1 MKTIVKAIIFLSIFQ
16 LAVHS
21 QLYACWPT
29 GDVTWTG
36 NTDSD
41 WNKASNYSG
50 NWGALPDN
58 RDRVIINP
66 SNYSNAPVISNNPSF
81 SPASIYLNNG
91 ATLTVNRSVTSAYF
105 EIGSGT
111 NTVTI
116 QSSRKLTVNEDFLLS
131 SNNGRIIVEGG
142 GNVEVSNDLIF
153 ENNGTRLTNNSSGN
167 FEVKGDVELAA
178 ITSRLENNG
187 NISITGDLKTGGALA
202 TANRI
207 ENNASGILTIGG
219 DINFN
224 GAANTVDNYGI
235 VNQSGN
241 FTGID
246 LLCDFD
252 NHDGGTWNWL
262 YTGGWPDPNMSSV
275 LTPNGTVVY
284 AGAGNQPVLPVA
296 YNNLVISGSGTKQL
310 QANTAVIGTMTLSN
324 GKLALND
331 ADLII
336 GSSATISNASSSR
349 YIITNGTGKLIQNGI
364 GAGGRTGNVL
374 FPIGTSASSYT
385 PLIINN
391 SGTADNYSVRL
402 GSVVYDGGYSGTAQT
417 SDVVNKTWYIDEEV
431 IGGSDVALTFQ
442 WNDADQLSGF
452 SPTDVKVIHYD
463 GAQWETMASGAATG
477 SGTYTMTAT
486 NISSFSP
493 FGIEGGAGTLPVELL
508 YFKGDMT
515 GDVAVLEWATAS
527 ELNNDYFTVERTTDL
542 ENFDIVTTIKGKG
555 TTEERNDYKYH
566 DNKPLSGTVYYRL
579 KQTDFDGTFTYSDI
593 IKISNNSVSET
604 AELNMYPVPNQGDQ
618 LTIRIT
624 GLTTEKETPVVVYNT
639 QGQIVHQ
646 QQVVI
651 ENSSEVVLAFQEKL
665 PVGVYTLRVNTAQPL
680 TKQFSVR

>member
-1 MKTIVKAIIFLSIFQ
+1 MKTIVKAIILTATLALSHSMVSACVSYHWTGESNSNWNDSDNWREDFFGSHGVPDNNDYAIIDKSEYNTAPDPILSDETYSPVEVSVRNGANVTFNYDLSTSTVSVYGAGNQVQINSDAQLQTANLTLLGNNTDLELNGGGTLTASDDLIFGVVNASLTNNLTGMLEISDDLIFQ
-16 LAVHS
+16 LTA
-21 QLYACWPT
+21 
-29 GDVTWTG
+29 G
-36 NTDSD
+36 
-41 WNKASNYSG
+41 
-50 NWGALPDN
+50 
-58 RDRVIINP
+58 RV
-66 SNYSNAPVISNNPSF
+66 
-81 SPASIYLNNG
+81 
-91 ATLTVNRSVTSAYF
+91 
-105 EIGSGT
+105 
-111 NTVTI
+111 
-116 QSSRKLTVNEDFLLS
+116 
-131 SNNGRIIVEGG
+131 
-142 GNVEVSNDLIF
+142 
-153 ENNGTRLTNNSSGN
+153 
-167 FEVKGDVELAA
+167 
-178 ITSRLENNG
+178 ENNG
-187 NISITGDLKTGGALA
+187 NISILDDLRTNGVAAVNNRIINNLGAVLNIEGDISLQGAASFIDNEGTINQTGNFVGISLLSQFKNKSTGIWKWTSTATPDSNLTTALA
-202 TANRI
+202 AN
-207 ENNASGILTIGG
+207 G
-219 DINFN
+219 
-224 GAANTVDNYGI
+224 V
-235 VNQSGN
+235 VN
-241 FTGID
+241 
-246 LLCDFD
+246 
-252 NHDGGTWNWL
+252 
-262 YTGGWPDPNMSSV
+262 
-275 LTPNGTVVY
+275 Y
-284 AGAGNQPVLPVA
+284 AGLGAQKILPIVH
-296 YNNLVISGSGTKQL
+296 NKIIISGSGTKQL
-310 QANTAVIGTMTLSN
+310 QGTTSVSSN
-324 GKLALND
+324 LTISSGRVALNN

-402 GSVVYDGGYSGTAQT
+402 GSAVYDGGYSGTAQT

-442 WNDADQLSGF
+442 WNDADQLSGL

-463 GAQWETMASGAATG
+463 GTQWETMASGAAIG

-527 ELNNDYFTVERTTDL
+527 ELNNDYFTLERTTDL
-542 ENFDIVTTIKGKG
+542 ENFDVVTTIKGKG

-566 DNKPLSGTVYYRL
+566 DNIPLSGTVYYRL
-579 KQTDFDGTFTYSDI
+579 KQTDFDGTFTYSDV
-593 IKISNNSVSET
+593 IKIINNSVSET
-604 AELNMYPVPNQGDQ
+604 AELNMYPVPNHGDQ
-618 LTIRIT
+618 LTLTIK
-624 GLTTEKETPVVVYNT
+624 GLASEKETPVVVYNT

-651 ENSSEVVLAFQEKL
+651 ENASEVVLAFQEKL

>member
-1 MKTIVKAIIFLSIFQ
+1 MKTIVKAIILLSIFQ

-50 NWGALPDN
+50 NWGALPGN

-66 SNYSNAPVISNNPSF
+66 SNYTNAPVISNNPSF

-91 ATLTVNRSVTSAYF
+91 ATLTVNRSATSAYF

-111 NTVTI
+111 NTITI
-116 QSSRKLTVNEDFLLS
+116 QSSRKLTVSEDFLLS
-131 SNNGRIIVEGG
+131 SNNGRVVVEGG
-142 GNVEVSNDLIF
+142 GDVEVVNDLIF
-153 ENNGTRLTNNSSGN
+153 ENNGTRLTNSSSGN
-167 FEVKGDVELAA
+167 FEVKGDIELAA

-187 NISITGDLKTGGALA
+187 NISITGDLKTGGTLA
-202 TANRI
+202 NANRI
-207 ENNASGILTIGG
+207 ENNASGTLTIGG

-224 GAANTVDNYGI
+224 GAANTVDNYGV

-252 NHDGGTWNWL
+252 NHAGATWNWF
-262 YTGGWPDPNMSSV
+262 YTGGAPDSDMPAV
-275 LTPNGTVVY
+275 LTPNGTIVY
-284 AGAGNQPVLPVA
+284 AGAGSQPVLPIA

-310 QANTAVIGTMTLSN
+310 QGNTAVTGTLTLSS
-324 GKLALND
+324 GKLALNN

-364 GAGGRTGNVL
+364 GAGGRTGNVS

-402 GSVVYDGGYSGTAQT
+402 GSAVYDGGYSGTAQT

-442 WNDADQLSGF
+442 WNDADQLSGL

-463 GAQWETMASGAATG
+463 GTQWETMASGAAIG

-527 ELNNDYFTVERTTDL
+527 ELNNDYFTLERTTDL
-542 ENFDIVTTIKGKG
+542 ENFDVVTTIKGKG

-566 DNKPLSGTVYYRL
+566 DNIPLSGTVYYRL
-579 KQTDFDGTFTYSDI
+579 KQTDFDGTFTYSDV
-593 IKISNNSVSET
+593 IKIINNSVSET
-604 AELNMYPVPNQGDQ
+604 AELNMYPVPNHGDQ
-618 LTIRIT
+618 LTLTIK
-624 GLTTEKETPVVVYNT
+624 GLASEKETPVVVYNT

-651 ENSSEVVLAFQEKL
+651 ENASEVVLAFQEKL